1 MEVSEHEF
9 TDNARLELLMCWL
22 TVGGGVDHIRHKTDI
37 VRD

>member
-22 TVGGGVDHIRHKTDI
+22 AVGGGVDHIRHKSDI